1 MSDFTQDKVLLNPT
15 LESVQHLLGEK
26 RKLSLNPTI
35 CDSFYASTYIYL
47 FKNSPDCWWCTVDT
61 TELVMEML
69 DVFSMEDTPHSLEF
83 KTKMA
88 VQLSVAE
95 FFSKLSEWDATRLV
109 NKFKNSEFDENIL
122 TSIFEALRSP
132 GLILNF
138 PDLYYALE
146 LTLEKCILNNS
157 YPKMKS
163 NILFGLSPLSLSSN
177 PLISKWAKKIIKN
190 SEGKYSISLYN
201 SGIKYL
207 LQNIISFLF
216 DPLEY
221 QKSSSKN
228 SIICDSLLKCSQTS
242 NQAIWQSLSS
252 LLNKIDDQ
260 SVSRISLD
268 FPNLILCVV
277 KEILHSNS
285 NLSFV
290 LALFKWIFL
299 NYDPINLW
307 EEIGKSLKMVPTD
320 LVLTIINSEF
330 SKSLLNYKDINDEI
344 FNLNYP
350 SISEI
355 SCKKALKR
363 LKGLL
368 GWIEPFTQSVIAYS
382 SSINTPQRPL
392 KPLVNLFFNSLKSLW
407 KDGSD
412 IPIINK
418 SATFLISIYFIQF
431 IINNITTELKPFL
444 SEVLPSILVD
454 ISEVV
459 TGESEISECDYLV
472 SCAESLISSV
482 LLSDLDIV
490 YDYCSLNELNLQKPP
505 LQNLLSSSL
514 WLKISKTPSNIELVK
529 VTLFITSNLFMI
541 DYPTTGIDFI
551 GDNAIASSTTKI
563 ESDKWFTKFRLDLLN
578 QMVDYIICINSSLK
592 DNNKD
597 ESVTFEKSIL
607 QPLLRFLVC
616 SEYKLISAVSQIATQ
631 SYLHSSKNNNPNIT
645 FHGQLGLI
653 SQSAKV
659 LAQNH
664 LNVGLKELL
673 VLINEWNHL
682 FNNNIPLSRSSVNIA
697 WLINGFI
704 SGLPSFESLSA
715 IFLENI
721 KSETDKTIDNNFADD
736 LNDDNEN
743 ISDSKTPSLEEIIS
757 NIYNWIEA
765 MIKSIATDES
775 SYKIESYTIIN
786 NNVVISQVY
795 STESV
800 FYSLS
805 TLFAYCKPPEQTS
818 FDISNILLSLM
829 SKWPNSSTILGYED
843 LILRNLLNLVTDL
856 QNSPFTLDYEIVS
869 KFSESPISKNTI
881 SKNLVES
888 ITSMCLNISKKKPD
902 KIDLTHND
910 FNHPKS
916 DNLNSDINYDDIKD
930 FDIGDELDEFELE
943 SLLNSL
949 EKTIPGISN
958 PVVSNSNSEIGS
970 DYLQNENNFSSN
982 IPSSDNEKNDE
993 IDIYLPH
1000 RISSKKN
1007 KALLSDWFQKET
1019 DKNKVYDNKS
1029 YKPPTRSKIPNSLI
1043 SKINSSGSNT
1053 SSRNKF
1059 DPTSEN
1065 ASLLSQIKKSA
1076 YSSAK
1081 DSSTARKN
1089 AIPPIPNYTQKF
1101 ERPIAEVPRSLSLHS
1116 SKTENNKKHVS
1127 HLFDNSDNVI
1137 TFSRDEFK
1145 VNNSSAGVI
1154 YNSSSSS
1161 DSDSSDSSDSRD
1173 KSNGLKALINTEA
1186 AKSAKSGLYSRD
1198 SHKRS
1203 ITFQKDSKKRNIA
1216 SGLIRPVSRLTEAQI
1231 KAREEEIAMKR
1242 LMPSLNKLHLIILAW
1257 SYEDINKLPP
1267 NLPRNLKKV
1276 PSSFSSVEEYNNIFE
1291 PMLLSECWSQLQRS
1305 IEETSELPTFSA
1317 TIQSRTSVDKFG
1329 DISLLLDASDAS
1341 QWAEND
1347 MLVLASE
1354 SKSGSNKVPSIPNKS
1369 KNSKNNFAES
1379 IRERFKNRTTFIA
1392 KVQSITYKKSLA
1404 TVTIRT
1410 NFDKVGNTRSASI
1423 MNLLFVNSK
1432 WDALK
1437 LLSLVPI
1444 HREYAALLSLQ
1455 YLPPI
1460 LLENILRP
1468 RMNQAPNHSNDRVNS
1483 VMKSYKVNQPQ
1494 AQAILSSIDRDGFTL
1509 IQGPPGTGK
1518 TKTILAILS
1527 MLITRDP
1534 NYKQITKSSNGD
1546 IITPPSNT
1554 NSRNG
1559 KILVC
1564 APSNA
1569 AVDEIVQRLKEG
1581 VIDSN
1586 GKIFVPKIVRVGQSE
1601 SINSSV
1607 RDLTLDQLVEDQLS
1621 RATSLLDSGSTSSI
1635 NSTDPAV
1642 LAITAQ
1648 NAYKNSLNNQKVL
1661 RKQLESIDEERNK
1674 ARLVE
1679 VSLSKSDSTNELIEI
1694 QKKIS
1699 VLSRARNTL
1708 LKQLNE
1714 QQNQSNQFNKSLDS
1728 VRRAIRNQIISHSQI
1743 ICCTLSGSGHEI
1755 LASMAKRF
1763 ETVIIDEAAQSVELS
1778 SIIPLKYSPV
1788 RCILVGD
1795 PNQLPPT
1802 VLSREAASFG
1812 YEQSL
1817 FVRLQQNC
1825 PNIVNLLSI
1834 QYRMHPEISS
1844 FPSKLFYENLL
1855 KDGDGMCESKSA
1867 AWHNSDLFTPFHF
1880 FGVYSREAIGRGH
1893 SIYNTDEVNVICSL
1907 VLKLISDNPGISFYH
1922 RIGIITPYKQQIRE
1936 FKRTFTN
1943 KFGRKVLDSIDFNT
1957 VDGFQGQEKDI
1968 IFFSCVRSN
1977 ENGIGFLSDLR
1988 RMNVAITRAKNS
2000 LFIVADPR
2008 AMSSNEKWS
2017 MLLES
2022 AKSRGMY
2029 SDNIKGLLDI
2039 KSKGSFIGK
2048 NLENLLNEDF
2058 DPRKFI
2064 NTVDNLSTKNNSKA
2078 VSDDISIDIPKNTNR
2093 KIPTKSNP
2101 TNSISIDL
2109 CDDNKEVISIEDS
2122 SFSKPSLMDGT
2133 QIIENI
2139 LSGSVK
2145 PKSIIQNTKE
2155 NSLINKNPNR
2165 NLIKATNSSAPDSLL
2180 QESQS
2185 SNKVPP
2191 SDVNLSNFEPQGIKR
2206 DISLASDTASNESIK
2221 KQKCSE
2227 PVLFNNNIN
2236 NDLLLH
2242 SSTYYNNSP
2251 APLHDM
2257 NHQPLYPLENSDPR
2271 SRPPINNNFLPVQ
2284 LNKFNDYENSD
2295 QINDFNQ
2302 GYNNMDFQHPSL
2314 PGPYVPSNQYYGNYN
2329 PNNISQHPP
2338 IINPAYYPPHVPNAQ
2353 LNYQHVTNSTNIA
2366 YQNDSSRGSFIG
2378 PLINKTSSNVIVN
2391 DNSATSRNYPSQTS
2405 NTIPFLST
2413 QSNFEQDH
2421 YLSNLSID
2429 LKNNEKAIK
2438 SDDRINDNYNKNY
2451 NNANKTS
2458 TRSENNSK
2466 VYSSKYSEY
2475 RSSDRDRYNSS
2486 DNYNK
2491 YHHNSRYESYRSSY
2505 NSEPRD
2511 RKQSDRSLSKKS
2523 SRNRSRS
2530 SSSSRYKSF
2539 SNRSRSRSPESS
2551 RRRPKSPRNDR
2562 YDRNYRYDHSSR
2574 SRSSSRSNSRR
2585 LKSNDNSLRNKKDG
2599 TSRER
2604 ESRDIIGYSRY
2615 NANSRREYSKTSESR
2630 YTSEF
2635 SKDSIHS
2642 SRSLNFPSAP
2652 GMVVSNKD
2660 TQNQAND
2667 SKRIISIQSTANY
2680 SPFLDISTH
2689 DTSNALIDNK
2699 LDLDNDTS
2707 TGNISTKANNIT
2719 PSNIS
2724 EVKIQKTALI
2734 SINEVSYT
2742 SRNTSDLISNDKLK
2756 RNPDSFSRQPITD
2769 IRTQPNDYKLGKNI
2783 SKNINQPNKV
2793 LINEKFT
2800 NSDKQNKNK
2809 LSSSLDKKIQAI
2821 TSKVTKGRVISSW
2834 AIESKRSAKMIGV
2847 PKGGNSVVQTDI
2859 SSSSIPNSIPS
2870 RISQPSAYKDTNQ
2883 TKPELKLNNP
2893 VLPKSNN
2900 KPIIKYQNNTRS
2912 DSANNNGSQ
2921 VNQASKNV
2929 VKTKKNGKDDNN
2941 INKNGKV
2948 HNNINLNINKKK
2960 NGNSKN
2966 NNNLQRNRPIS
2977 ENKKKKKKSKKVAS
2991 VKKKIKKADSIGT
3004 STNSVS
3010 IIERTTPVSLPAVT
3024 ISPLID
3030 TAIKPTHLRY
3040 YSDPPTQ
3047 PKDNSDNE
3055 ISPEIKI
3062 EFKTDNNPQTPQA
3075 LESPNIRKG
3084 NHIIW

>member
-15 LESVQHLLGEK
+15 LESVRHLLGEK

-47 FKNSPDCWWCTVDT
+47 FKNSPDCWWCTVET

-88 VQLSVAE
+88 HQLSKCSSCVIAYQDSLEIIEQRYLKIYEDSSVAE

-163 NILFGLSPLSLSSN
+163 DILFGLSPLSLSSN

-228 SIICDSLLKCSQTS
+228 SIICDSLLKCSQSS

-268 FPNLILCVV
+268 FPNLILCVI
-277 KEILHSNS
+277 KEILHSKS

-330 SKSLLNYKDINDEI
+330 SKSLLNYKDDNDEI
-344 FNLNYP
+344 FNLDYP
-350 SISEI
+350 SINEI

-431 IINNITTELKPFL
+431 IINNITAELKPFL

-541 DYPTTGIDFI
+541 DYPTNGIDFV
-551 GDNAIASSTTKI
+551 GNNAVASSTTKI
-563 ESDKWFTKFRLDLLN
+563 ESDKWFTNFRLNLLN

-631 SYLHSSKNNNPNIT
+631 SYLHSPKDNNPNIT

-664 LNVGLKELL
+664 LNVGLRELL

-682 FNNNIPLSRSSVNIA
+682 FNNNIPLSKSSVNIA

-704 SGLPSFESLSA
+704 SGLPPFESLST

-721 KSETDKTIDNNFADD
+721 KSETNKSIDNNFADD

-743 ISDSKTPSLEEIIS
+743 IPDSKNTSLEEIIS

-805 TLFAYCKPPEQTS
+805 TLFDYCKPPEQTS

-829 SKWPNSSTILGYED
+829 SKWPNSVTILGYED
-843 LILRNLLNLVTDL
+843 LILRNLLNLISDL

-869 KFSESPISKNTI
+869 KFSDSPISKNTMT
-881 SKNLVES
+881 KNLVES
-888 ITSMCLNISKKKPD
+888 ITSMCLNISSKKPD
-902 KIDLTHND
+902 SIDLTNND

-958 PVVSNSNSEIGS
+958 PVISNSNSEIGS
-970 DYLQNENNFSSN
+970 DYLQKENNFSSN

-1019 DKNKVYDNKS
+1019 DKNKVYDYNKS
-1029 YKPPTRSKIPNSLI
+1029 YKPPTRSKIPSSLI
-1043 SKINSSGSNT
+1043 SKLNSSGNNT
-1053 SSRNKF
+1053 SSRSKF
-1059 DPTSEN
+1059 DSTSEN
-1065 ASLLSQIKKSA
+1065 ASLLNQIKKST
-1076 YSSAK
+1076 YSSTK
-1081 DSSTARKN
+1081 DSSNVRRN
-1089 AIPPIPNYTQKF
+1089 VIPPIPSYTQKF

-1116 SKTENNKKHVS
+1116 SKTDNNKKHVS

-1154 YNSSSSS
+1154 CSSSSSS
-1161 DSDSSDSSDSRD
+1161 DSDSSDSSDSRE

-1186 AKSAKSGLYSRD
+1186 AKSAKAGLYSRD

-1203 ITFQKDSKKRNIA
+1203 ITFQKDGKKRNIA

-1267 NLPRNLKKV
+1267 NLPRSLKKV
-1276 PSSFSSVEEYNNIFE
+1276 PNSFSSVEEYNNIFE

-1354 SKSGSNKVPSIPNKS
+1354 SKSGSSKVPSIPNKS
-1369 KNSKNNFAES
+1369 RNSKNNFAES
-1379 IRERFKNRTTFIA
+1379 IRDRFKNRTTFIA

-1410 NFDKVGNTRSASI
+1410 NFDKVGNARSASI
-1423 MNLLFVNSK
+1423 MSLLFVNSK

-1455 YLPPI
+1455 YLPPL

-1468 RMNQAPNHSNDRVNS
+1468 RMNQAPNHSDDRVNS
-1483 VMKSYKVNQPQ
+1483 VMKSYSVNHPQ

-1518 TKTILAILS
+1518 TKTILAIIS

-1534 NYKQITKSSNGD
+1534 NYKQSTKSTNSD
-1546 IITPPSNT
+1546 IITPPSNS

-1581 VIDSN
+1581 VVDSS

-1607 RDLTLDQLVEDQLS
+1607 KDLTLDQLVEDQLS

-1648 NAYKNSLNNQKVL
+1648 NAYKNSLNTQKVL

-1679 VSLSKSDSTNELIEI
+1679 VSLSRSNNTNELIDI

-1714 QQNQSNQFNKSLDS
+1714 QQNQSNQFNKSLDN

-1855 KDGDGMCESKSA
+1855 KDGDDMRESKSA

-2029 SDNIKGLLDI
+2029 TDDVKGLLDI
-2039 KSKGSFIGK
+2039 KHKGSFIGK

-2058 DPRKFI
+2058 DSRKLI
-2064 NTVDNLSTKNNSKA
+2064 SPVDNLSTKNNTIA
-2078 VSDDISIDIPKNTNR
+2078 VSVDDSTEIPVSSKNI
-2093 KIPTKSNP
+2093 IPTKSKLS
-2101 TNSISIDL
+2101 NSISIDL
-2109 CDDNKEVISIEDS
+2109 SDDNKEVLSIEDS

-2155 NSLINKNPNR
+2155 NDLIDNKPNGNR
-2165 NLIKATNSSAPDSLL
+2165 IKITNSSAPDSSF
-2180 QESQS
+2180 QVIQT
-2185 SNKVPP
+2185 SNKLPP
-2191 SDVNLSNFEPQGIKR
+2191 SDVSMNNIEPHSIKR
-2206 DISLASDTASNESIK
+2206 DISLASVTASNESIK
-2221 KQKCSE
+2221 KQKFSE
-2227 PVLFNNNIN
+2227 TVFNNNDYS
-2236 NDLLLH
+2236 NDPLLH
-2242 SSTYYNNSP
+2242 SSSHYNNYS

-2257 NHQPLYPLENSDPR
+2257 NHQPLYPLENSGIN
-2271 SRPPINNNFLPVQ
+2271 SKPPINNSFLPVQ
-2284 LNKFNDYENSD
+2284 LNKVNDYENSE
-2295 QINDFNQ
+2295 QINGFNQ
-2302 GYNNMDFQHPSL
+2302 GYNNMDFQHSNL
-2314 PGPYVPSNQYYGNYN
+2314 PGPFVPNNQYYGNYN
-2329 PNNISQHPP
+2329 PYNISQHPS
-2338 IINPAYYPPHVPNAQ
+2338 IINPEYYPPTVPNAQ
-2353 LNYQHVTNSTNIA
+2353 FNYQNIANSTNIA
-2366 YQNDSSRGSFIG
+2366 YQTEPSRDTIIG
-2378 PLINKTSSNVIVN
+2378 PLTNKISSNIIVN
-2391 DNSATSRNYPSQTS
+2391 DNSGTSRNYPSQTS
-2405 NTIPFLST
+2405 NTISFPST
-2413 QSNFEQDH
+2413 QSNLEQDH
-2421 YLSNLSID
+2421 YLNNISID
-2429 LKNNEKAIK
+2429 LKNNEKVLK
-2438 SDDRINDNYNKNY
+2438 SDDRVNDNYSNNY
-2451 NNANKTS
+2451 NSANKTS
-2458 TRSENNSK
+2458 TRAENNSK

-2475 RSSDRDRYNSS
+2475 RTSDRDRYNPS
-2486 DNYNK
+2486 DSYNK
-2491 YHHNSRYESYRSSY
+2491 YHHNSRYDSYRSIY
-2505 NSEPRD
+2505 NSESRD
-2511 RKQSDRSLSKKS
+2511 RQQSDRSLSKKS

-2551 RRRPKSPRNDR
+2551 RRRPKSPRNSR
-2562 YDRNYRYDHSSR
+2562 YDRNYRYDYSSR

-2585 LKSNDNSLRNKKDG
+2585 LKSSDGSLTNRKDG
-2599 TSRER
+2599 ASRER
-2604 ESRDIIGYSRY
+2604 ESRD
-2615 NANSRREYSKTSESR
+2615 NT
-2630 YTSEF
+2630 
-2635 SKDSIHS
+2635 
-2642 SRSLNFPSAP
+2642 
-2652 GMVVSNKD
+2652 
-2660 TQNQAND
+2660 
-2667 SKRIISIQSTANY
+2667 
-2680 SPFLDISTH
+2680 STH
-2689 DTSNALIDNK
+2689 DTSNSLINNE
-2699 LDLDNDTS
+2699 LDLDNDIS
-2707 TGNISTKANNIT
+2707 TGNISTKPNNIA
-2719 PSNIS
+2719 PNKIN
-2724 EVKIQKTALI
+2724 EVKIQKTELI

-2742 SRNTSDLISNDKLK
+2742 SSSTSDLVSNSNLK
-2756 RNPDSFSRQPITD
+2756 RNLDSYSHQPLVD
-2769 IRTQPNDYKLGKNI
+2769 LSTQANDFKLKKDI
-2783 SKNINQPNKV
+2783 SKDINQPNKV
-2793 LINEKFT
+2793 LISEKPT

-2809 LSSSLDKKIQAI
+2809 LSSSLDRKIQAI
-2821 TSKVTKGRVISSW
+2821 TSKVSKGRVISSW
-2834 AIESKRSAKMIGV
+2834 AIDSKRSAKMIGV
-2847 PKGGNSVVQTDI
+2847 PKGGNSVVQSDV

-2870 RISQPSAYKDTNQ
+2870 RKSQPNTYKDTNQ
-2883 TKPELKLNNP
+2883 NKPELKLNNS
-2893 VLPKSNN
+2893 VLPKPNN
-2900 KPIIKYQNNTRS
+2900 KPKIKDQNTNRS
-2912 DSANNNGSQ
+2912 ESANNNTSQ
-2921 VNQASKNV
+2921 ANQTSKNV
-2929 VKTKKNGKDDNN
+2929 DKTKNN
-2941 INKNGKV
+2941 
-2948 HNNINLNINKKK
+2948 
-2960 NGNSKN
+2960 
-2966 NNNLQRNRPIS
+2966 
-2977 ENKKKKKKSKKVAS
+2977 
-2991 VKKKIKKADSIGT
+2991 DT

-3010 IIERTTPVSLPAVT
+3010 IIESAIPIALPAIT
-3024 ISPLID
+3024 ISPLKD
-3030 TAIKPTHLRY
+3030 TTNKPTHLRY

-3047 PKDNSDNE
+3047 PDDYIENE
-3055 ISPEIKI
+3055 YNPEVKL
-3062 EFKTDNNPQTPQA
+3062 ELKTDGNPQTSQT